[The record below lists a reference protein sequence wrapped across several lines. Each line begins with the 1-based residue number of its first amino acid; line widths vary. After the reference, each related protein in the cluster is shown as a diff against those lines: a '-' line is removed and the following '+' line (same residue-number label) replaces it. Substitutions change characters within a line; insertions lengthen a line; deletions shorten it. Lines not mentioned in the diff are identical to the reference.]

1 MSSSFDNDPDESF
14 LASDY
19 DEDHYDF
26 SEHEH
31 DDDDDFNSGSDEKP
45 AVPQQPS
52 SENIDEMIKR
62 DKKWLVKRAVIN
74 EKMIREGVREELF
87 LDYDKQYVPSL
98 ADIDLRSMTALV
110 LSFRSIDAISNLN
123 GFQSLRKLQLD
134 NNLIEKI
141 SNLDH
146 LVNLEW
152 LDLSFNFIKEIEG
165 LDKLT
170 KLKDLSLFNN
180 RITHLTGLDKLTNL
194 SVLSVGN
201 NQITDV
207 EQLRLLRKSKSLRA
221 LNLKGNP
228 ISKEDD
234 YSHTALAY
242 LPQLH
247 YLDYQLISSKRAKD
261 AYDKRMEAVLEMVQE
276 EQLEEERLVAEKN
289 NEAHVKALSEAGVLP
304 LHQLFDVVV
313 KKDKDLQRLQILP
326 GFMSIFDQY
335 RQIFEQRTLELV
347 HDCVAMHQV
356 QLDEE
361 KVFADALDRQITR
374 SEKQLLKMK
383 DDFGLT
389 VRKAVLGRSLD
400 VLSDTRKEVLLLNDA
415 MMEIETN
422 TVHTIST
429 MLDEYNEVYVR
440 LSKDFDAKYDYAAI

>member
-1 MSSSFDNDPDESF
+1 
-14 LASDY
+14 
-19 DEDHYDF
+19 
-26 SEHEH
+26 
-31 DDDDDFNSGSDEKP
+31 
-45 AVPQQPS
+45 
-52 SENIDEMIKR
+52 
-62 DKKWLVKRAVIN
+62 
-74 EKMIREGVREELF
+74 
-87 LDYDKQYVPSL
+87 
-98 ADIDLRSMTALV
+98 
-110 LSFRSIDAISNLN
+110 
-123 GFQSLRKLQLD
+123 
-134 NNLIEKI
+134 
-141 SNLDH
+141 
-146 LVNLEW
+146 
-152 LDLSFNFIKEIEG
+152 
-165 LDKLT
+165 
-170 KLKDLSLFNN
+170 
-180 RITHLTGLDKLTNL
+180 
-194 SVLSVGN
+194 
-201 NQITDV
+201 
-207 EQLRLLRKSKSLRA
+207 
-221 LNLKGNP
+221 
-228 ISKEDD
+228 
-234 YSHTALAY
+234 
-242 LPQLH
+242 
-247 YLDYQLISSKRAKD
+247 
-261 AYDKRMEAVLEMVQE
+261 VQE